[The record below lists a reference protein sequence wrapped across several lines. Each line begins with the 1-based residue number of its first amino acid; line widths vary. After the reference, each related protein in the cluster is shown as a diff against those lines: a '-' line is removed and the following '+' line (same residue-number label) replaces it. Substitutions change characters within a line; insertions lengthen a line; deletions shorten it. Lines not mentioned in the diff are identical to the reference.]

1 MLSKTWFAL
10 PLAVKLSEIY
20 LDEDTLLYGDLQDEY
35 AKLIRPYIRFTKNK
49 KLKATISKTFLCGT
63 SLWSVTYDILERFH
77 LLPVVLVD
85 SDGALVVK
93 FEKSQAWSRSGS

>member
-10 PLAVKLSEIY
+10 PLAIKLSEIY

-49 KLKATISKTFLCGT
+49 KLKATI
-63 SLWSVTYDILERFH
+63 
-77 LLPVVLVD
+77 
-85 SDGALVVK
+85 
-93 FEKSQAWSRSGS
+93 